1 MAGEGTKR
9 ARPYQYSHHFN
20 QIREADNRR
29 RQVVRAAWAVT
40 TAAASFTWSDLGH
53 KPDDPYFSTQTFTQY
68 PSAAKAIDVLNHIMT
83 EEVPAFFRMEPA
95 DELLQKPVPDLTFCL
110 AERGAQY
117 VVYSDAGSPFVL
129 NTAAAATSAL
139 QRGLNLTWFDPVSGA
154 ATAGGSVAQ
163 SAATKLK
170 PPGAGKHWVALLA

>member
-1 MAGEGTKR
+1 MAGEGAKR

-129 NTAAAATSAL
+129 DTAAAGSPL
-139 QRGLNLTWFDPVSGA
+139 RQRGLNLTWFDPVSGA